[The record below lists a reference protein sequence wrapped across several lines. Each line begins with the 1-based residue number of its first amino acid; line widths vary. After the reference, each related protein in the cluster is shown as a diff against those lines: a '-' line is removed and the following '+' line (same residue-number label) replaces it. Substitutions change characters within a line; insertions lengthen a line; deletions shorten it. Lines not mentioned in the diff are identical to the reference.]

1 MNEYYEVT
9 VDFVI
14 GMLRNGKNK
23 IKREIYLVNAQSV
36 TEAEARLTLE
46 FTKNP
51 SSLDYFVVSAKKS
64 SVMSIIEK

>member
-64 SVMSIIEK
+64 PVMSIIEK

>member
-14 GMLRNGKNK
+14 GMLKNGKSK

-36 TEAEARLTLE
+36 TEAEARLVQN
-46 FTKNP
+46 FTTTNP
-51 SSLDYFVVSAKKS
+51 IIEYDVVGAKKS
-64 SVMSIIEK
+64 QVVAIIER